1 MSASVKGALSA
12 YGALFASLTTLFC
25 CALPALLVLLGF
37 GLTSVLA
44 FFVAIPGWQEFGAY
58 DLWLFP
64 VSGALLALGFYL
76 AYFRGSLPG
85 EACAIPAGG
94 GETACDVSV
103 SYNRWILWFSL
114 VLFVIALV
122 MTLWGI
128 DWMKAQG
135 YFDR

>member
-1 MSASVKGALSA
+1 MSASVKGVLSA

-44 FFVAIPGWQEFGAY
+44 FFAAIPGWQEFGAY

-76 AYFRGSLPG
+76 FFTTG
-85 EACAIPAGG
+85 E
-94 GETACDVSV
+94 
-103 SYNRWILWFSL
+103 
-114 VLFVIALV
+114 
-122 MTLWGI
+122 
-128 DWMKAQG
+128 
-135 YFDR
+135 